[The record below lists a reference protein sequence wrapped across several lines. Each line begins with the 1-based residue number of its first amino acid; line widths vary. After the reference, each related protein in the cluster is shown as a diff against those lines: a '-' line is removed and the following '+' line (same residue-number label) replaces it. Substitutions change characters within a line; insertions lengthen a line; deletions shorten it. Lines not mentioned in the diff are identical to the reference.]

1 MADVKDMIMN
11 GQTALGIEFGSTNIK
26 AVLIDNEGT
35 VLATGSHG
43 WENSLIDGIWTYSQ
57 EEILAGLKSCYSA
70 MRQDVEKKYGVT
82 PATYGAMGIS
92 AMMHGYIALDK
103 DGKLLSPF
111 QTWRNSNTQQAAD
124 ELTELFNFNIPLRW
138 TIAHL
143 YQCVLD
149 QEEHLKD
156 TVFVTTLD
164 SYVHYLLTGEK
175 NTGVGDASGMLDLSG
190 WDTGNLKAVGEMFLK
205 TKISKVDLS
214 GWTFDAIT
222 NDRWEGA
229 GKGIFY
235 ECGNHGDMTG
245 FCQMFK
251 DTPELTA
258 VYVSGSGLK
267 SFDAAL
273 EREVN
278 IEDMW
283 TNSSCAGFTAK

>member
-175 NTGVGDASGMLDLSG
+175 NTGVGDASGIFPIDSSTNDYDQGM
-190 WDTGNLKAVGEMFLK
+190 
-205 TKISKVDLS
+205 VDK
-214 GWTFDAIT
+214 FDALIAKY
-222 NDRWEGA
+222 NYPWKLRDVLPKVLSDRE
-229 GKGIFY
+229 I
-235 ECGNHGDMTG
+235 
-245 FCQMFK
+245 
-251 DTPELTA
+251 
-258 VYVSGSGLK
+258 
-267 SFDAAL
+267 
-273 EREVN
+273 
-278 IEDMW
+278 
-283 TNSSCAGFTAK
+283 